1 MSTFEIVRIS
11 SDFIEFLIPIT
22 ILITAITNLI
32 PKNGKAPKQLQIIKY
47 IVVLLFGLIHG
58 LGFSNYLKSLLGN
71 ESEII
76 LPLFAFNIGIEIGQ
90 ICIVSVILILSKLL
104 TSTKKINQQKLN
116 WFLSSVGAFIS
127 VFLIFK

>member
-1 MSTFEIVRIS
+1 M
-11 SDFIEFLIPIT
+11 
-22 ILITAITNLI
+22 
-32 PKNGKAPKQLQIIKY
+32 
-47 IVVLLFGLIHG
+47 
-58 LGFSNYLKSLLGN
+58 GFSNYLKSLLGN

-127 VFLIFK
+127 VFLIFKRLMIII